1 MTALDIAGALNAL
14 KTFYSKDR
22 IEALVYRDRP
32 LFAMLDKKTDFVG
45 DKYKVPM
52 IVARPQGIGSTF
64 ATAQTNKT
72 ATNYQAFYL
81 ERVKHYALASIT
93 TEAVLASQNDAGAF
107 LRLATGEI
115 DGAIDGLTR
124 VIARQCYG
132 DSSAALG
139 QIGSITSA
147 APGVITLKDP
157 EDVVAFEVGQVITP
171 WNAKSGGAN
180 HLWSTALGVTTTIVG
195 IDRNAGTLTIGTTSG
210 GGLTAAAD
218 DYLFVS
224 GDRGL
229 GISGVSAWI
238 PASAPSSASFFG
250 MDRTVDSTRMA
261 GQRVDCSALP
271 IEEALIVAARKTGR
285 EGGQPSHCFLS
296 FDKYAALEKSL
307 GTKVRYCEHKVGELS
322 FQSIKVNGPKGD
334 IAVLADQD
342 CPNTNGFLLD
352 MKQWSMYSLGPAVQ
366 ILDLDGNKM
375 LRESTAD
382 AMEIRIGFFGNVGCR
397 APGFN
402 CNMQF

>member
-1 MTALDIAGALNAL
+1 MTALDISGALNAL

-72 ATNYQAFYL
+72 PTNYQAFYL

-132 DSSAALG
+132 DSSASLA
-139 QIGSITSA
+139 QVGSITTA
-147 APGVITLKDP
+147 AAGVVTLKDP
-157 EDVVAFEVGQVITP
+157 EDVVAFEVGQVLVCHS
-171 WNAKSGGAN
+171 AKSGGSARN
-180 HLWSTALGVTTTIVG
+180 WGAGATSTIVG
-195 IDRNAGTLTIGTTSG
+195 IDRNAGTLTVGATNG
-210 GGLTAAAD
+210 GALD
-218 DYLFVS
+218 IVPNDFLFIS
-224 GDRGL
+224 GDRGF
-229 GISGVSAWI
+229 GISGLMAWV

-250 MDRTVDSTRMA
+250 MDRTVDATRMA
-261 GQRVDCSALP
+261 GQRIDCSALP
-271 IEEALIVAARKTGR
+271 IEEALIVAARKVGR

-307 GTKVRYCEHKVGELS
+307 GTKVRYSEHKVGELS

-342 CPNTNGFLLD
+342 APNTNGFMLD
-352 MKQWSMYSLGPAVQ
+352 LKQWSLYSLGPAVQ
-366 ILDLDGNKM
+366 ILDLDGNKF
-375 LRESTAD
+375 LRESSAD
-382 AMEIRIGFFGNVGCR
+382 AMEIRVGSFLNIGCR

-402 CNMQF
+402 ANLIF